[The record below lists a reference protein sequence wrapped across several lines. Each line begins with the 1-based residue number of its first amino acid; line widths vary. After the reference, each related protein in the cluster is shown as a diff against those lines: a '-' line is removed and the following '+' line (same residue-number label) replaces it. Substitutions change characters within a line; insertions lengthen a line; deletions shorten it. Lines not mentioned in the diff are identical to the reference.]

1 MELDTYK
8 LVAAG
13 ALAGFL
19 GFGGVSLA
27 GAQETTTTT
36 EDSTTTAP
44 DDTTDDSTADDPS
57 ADEPTEDDA
66 TPTDGKEGCDEDEG
80 AVEGGV
86 EGSSL

>member
-1 MELDTYK
+1 MEIHE

-27 GAQETTTTT
+27 GAQETTEDTTATTEAPAEDEATT
-36 EDSTTTAP
+36 EDGATTE
-44 DDTTDDSTADDPS
+44 ADG
-57 ADEPTEDDA
+57 AE
-66 TPTDGKEGCDEDEG
+66 KEGCDEDD
-80 AVEGGV
+80 ATADPSDDATV